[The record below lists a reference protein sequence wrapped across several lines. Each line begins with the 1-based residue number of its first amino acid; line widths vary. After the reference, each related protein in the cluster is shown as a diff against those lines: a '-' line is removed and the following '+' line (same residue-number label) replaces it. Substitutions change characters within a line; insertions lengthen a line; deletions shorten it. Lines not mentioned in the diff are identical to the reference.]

1 MGLGVCVW
9 TGEQRKG
16 EHGGKG
22 RGMQRER
29 EEEEVVGDFHCHPGT
44 YAGGKILTVAL
55 EFR

>member
-44 YAGGKILTVAL
+44 YAGGKILTVAP